1 MDENPFD
8 ALQKNMVDVVKATF
22 GYNASWL
29 PSAGDPGA
37 PALTDRIL
45 FKEPSAKQDEL
56 ERAVFHD
63 IDYYMEYFEGDFP
76 GLNES
81 VREGNEETVTIM
93 AVQYFIRQ
101 IKKSYDG
108 KTYKCLMEK
117 RD

>member
-22 GYNASWL
+22 GYNGSWL
-29 PSAGDPGA
+29 PSAGDPGDD
-37 PALTDRIL
+37 PLTARVL
-45 FKEPSAKQDEL
+45 FKEPSANKDEL
-56 ERAVFHD
+56 DKVMYHD
-63 IDYYMEYFEGDFP
+63 IDYFMEYFEGDFP

-81 VREGNEETVTIM
+81 VRAGADETVIIM
-93 AVQYFIRQ
+93 STSYFIRQ

-117 RD
+117 QA